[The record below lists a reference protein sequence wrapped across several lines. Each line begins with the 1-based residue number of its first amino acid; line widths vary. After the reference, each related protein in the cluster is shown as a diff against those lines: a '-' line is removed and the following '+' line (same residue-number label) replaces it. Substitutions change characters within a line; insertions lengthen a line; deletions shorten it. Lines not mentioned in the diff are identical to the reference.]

1 MNNERLFHFERSR
14 VTIIY
19 FRNRVGHMEEFNFTK
34 KTFKII
40 QKNSNV
46 ILYGLTII

>member
-1 MNNERLFHFERSR
+1 MNNELQFDFERSR

-19 FRNRVGHMEEFNFTK
+19 FRNRVGHIEEFNFTK

-40 QKNSNV
+40 QKNSNA
-46 ILYGLTII
+46 ILSGLTII